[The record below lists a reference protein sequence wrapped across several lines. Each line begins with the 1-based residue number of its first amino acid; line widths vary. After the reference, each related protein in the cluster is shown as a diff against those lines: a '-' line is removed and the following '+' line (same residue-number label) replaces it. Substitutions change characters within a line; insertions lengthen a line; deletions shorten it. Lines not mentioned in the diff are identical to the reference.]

1 MAIVDE
7 EPETVAAELQPSVSD
22 DTLPQRHPQTRD
34 VRLIVP
40 QPYPG
45 LPGKL
50 TGRQYRATGSVAED
64 VAIAAA
70 GLVAMAHE
78 AEKPGNPTQYY
89 YEPAPRT
96 AAPISPD
103 SVQWPRGFQPDEAS
117 GFHSIYKG
125 PKMPDAEPYASAWLS
140 GQQDPQ
146 RGPDP
151 LQRPGSAVEDTLEHS
166 RERQASKWY
175 ALKRVFDPI
184 DEAAPESAR
193 GKELPVPMVTVFSM
207 AGGTGKTSLVAT
219 LGRALSASGERVL
232 LTDATSHGLLPYYFG
247 ASELRHGVVRTFCPP
262 LGSADAPI
270 YLVSYDVPPQPGD
283 PAAQDWLIDELVR
296 NCRGLQR
303 VVLDLGPS
311 AAWLAQRL
319 AQLNSVVIVPVA
331 PDMNSVIS
339 LGTVEKFFSGL
350 TDGQGRRVQP
360 YFLLDQFD
368 SSQRLHLDVRE
379 VMRRQLGDQLLPFV
393 IRRSQ
398 AVSEALAEGMTVMD
412 YAADT
417 PVAADYMNLAS
428 WLRSLSMPAAAV
440 STNARWSER

>member
-7 EPETVAAELQPSVSD
+7 EPETIAEELHQPSVSD
-22 DTLPQRHPQTRD
+22 MLPQWHPQTRD
-34 VRLIVP
+34 ARLIAP
-40 QPYPG
+40 Q
-45 LPGKL
+45 
-50 TGRQYRATGSVAED
+50 
-64 VAIAAA
+64 
-70 GLVAMAHE
+70 
-78 AEKPGNPTQYY
+78 
-89 YEPAPRT
+89 
-96 AAPISPD
+96 
-103 SVQWPRGFQPDEAS
+103 
-117 GFHSIYKG
+117 
-125 PKMPDAEPYASAWLS
+125 
-140 GQQDPQ
+140 
-146 RGPDP
+146 PDP
-151 LQRPGSAVEDTLEHS
+151 LRKPGSAVEDTLEHA

-175 ALKRVFDPI
+175 ALKRVFDPA
-184 DEAAPESAR
+184 DEVAPEPAHSND
-193 GKELPVPMVTVFSM
+193 LPVPMVTVFSM

-270 YLVSYDVPPQPGD
+270 NMVSYDVPAQPAD
-283 PAAQDWLIDELVR
+283 PAAQDWLIDDLAR
-296 NCRGLQR
+296 NSRGLQR

-319 AQLNSVVIVPVA
+319 SQLNSVVIVPGA

-339 LGTVEKFFSGL
+339 LGAVEKIFSGI

-360 YFLLDQFD
+360 HFLLDQFD

-379 VMRRQLGDQLLPFV
+379 VMRRQLGDRLLPFV

-412 YAADT
+412 YAADA
-417 PVAADYMNLAS
+417 PIAADYMNLAS

-440 STNARWSER
+440 ITNTRWSER

>member
-1 MAIVDE
+1 VDE
-7 EPETVAAELQPSVSD
+7 EPETIAAELHQPGVSD
-22 DTLPQRHPQTRD
+22 MLPQRHPQTRD
-34 VRLIVP
+34 ARLIAP
-40 QPYPG
+40 QP
-45 LPGKL
+45 
-50 TGRQYRATGSVAED
+50 
-64 VAIAAA
+64 
-70 GLVAMAHE
+70 
-78 AEKPGNPTQYY
+78 NPL
-89 YEPAPRT
+89 R
-96 AAPISPD
+96 
-103 SVQWPRGFQPDEAS
+103 
-117 GFHSIYKG
+117 K
-125 PKMPDAEPYASAWLS
+125 
-140 GQQDPQ
+140 
-146 RGPDP
+146 
-151 LQRPGSAVEDTLEHS
+151 PGSAVEDTLEHT

-184 DEAAPESAR
+184 DGVAPDEAAPEPAHSN
-193 GKELPVPMVTVFSM
+193 ELPVPMVTVFSM

-270 YLVSYDVPPQPGD
+270 NMVSYDVPAQPGD
-283 PAAQDWLIDELVR
+283 PATQDWLIDDLAR
-296 NCRGLQR
+296 NSRGLQR

-339 LGTVEKFFSGL
+339 LGTMEKFFSGV
-350 TDGQGRRVQP
+350 TDSQGRRVQP

-379 VMRRQLGDQLLPFV
+379 VMRRQLGDRLLPFV

-412 YAADT
+412 YAADA
-417 PVAADYMNLAS
+417 PIAADYMNLAS

-440 STNARWSER
+440 ITNTRWSER